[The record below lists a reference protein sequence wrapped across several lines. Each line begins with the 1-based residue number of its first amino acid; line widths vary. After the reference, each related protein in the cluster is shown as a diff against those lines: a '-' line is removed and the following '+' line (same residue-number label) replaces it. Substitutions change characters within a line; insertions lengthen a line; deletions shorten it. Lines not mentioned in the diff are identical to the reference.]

1 MNQCELE
8 RFISKEHI
16 TWESIKLTLLSKDNV
31 STLSKSFSDDSIII
45 DSVIYMNTSKGAVV
59 NLQSNEFVVVLTANI
74 ADFNA
79 TSNAFSYDLTNN
91 QANLIGALPGT
102 IFFKSLH
109 PAVGGF
115 SSFTFLLFR
124 IN

>member
-1 MNQCELE
+1 MNQCELD
-8 RFISKEHI
+8 RFLSQEHI
-16 TWESIKLTLLSKDNV
+16 TWESIKLSLLSKDNV
-31 STLSKSFSDDSIII
+31 FPILKSFSDDSIIL
-45 DSVIYMNTSKGAVV
+45 DSVIYMNTSKGSAVA
-59 NLQSNEFVVVLTANI
+59 LQNNEFVVLLTANI

-91 QANLIGALPGT
+91 QANLIGAQPGT
-102 IFFKSLH
+102 IFCKSLN

-115 SSFTFLLFR
+115 SSFSFLLFR